1 MAGEKITVIAGKPI
15 SVRAT
20 AGADV
25 AEGDFVMLERSGSGA
40 NEWGGTAGFWLHDV
54 KKDEV
59 GDVCIFCEVVEI
71 PADTNSNAYSAGKV
85 FTAQKS
91 GIEYGTTRT
100 QYRASTYNAV
110 IVYEDTPA
118 NATRMKVVWGLH

>member
-25 AEGDFVMLERSGSGA
+25 AQGDFIMLERSGSGN

-54 KKDEV
+54 KKDDV
-59 GDVCIFCEVVEI
+59 GDVCIFCEVAEI
-71 PADTNSNAYSAGKV
+71 PSDSKAYSAGKV
-85 FTAQKS
+85 LIAQQA
-91 GIEYGTTRT
+91 GIGYDTTRT
-100 QYRASTYNAV
+100 QYRASTYNCV
-110 IVYEDTPA
+110 IIYEDVAA

>member
-1 MAGEKITVIAGKPI
+1 MAGEKITVIAGKPV

-25 AEGDFVMLERSGSGA
+25 AEGDFVMLSRVGTGT

-71 PADTNSNAYSAGKV
+71 PSDGKEHTAGKV
-85 FTAQKS
+85 LIAQKA
-91 GIEYGTTRT
+91 GIGYDTTRP

-110 IVYEDTPA
+110 IVYEDIAA
-118 NATRMKVVWGLH
+118 NSTRMRVVWGLH